1 MNDKYDSFVVFCTDS
16 TRMYTELSAALNAAF
31 YESAITGFKPVEIW
45 AVASDGS
52 VSADAVATVIAGRA
66 A

>member
-1 MNDKYDSFVVFCTDS
+1 MNDKYDSFVLFCAQG
-16 TRMYTELSAALNAAF
+16 TRMYAELSAALNAAF

-52 VSADAVATVIAGRA
+52 VSADAVATVTAGRA